1 MIGGLVAMT
10 LDRSIL
16 RQLGTGRRTVVV
28 TGTNGKST
36 TTRMTAAALRTL
48 GGVATNAEGANMDAG
63 LVAALA
69 ADRGAALAVLEVDEM
84 HVPHV
89 ADAVEPAVV
98 ILLNLSRDQLDRV
111 GEINVIERR
120 LRAGLAAHPNAV
132 VVANCDDVLMTS
144 AAYDHTNVVWVAAGG
159 SWAADSVSCPRSG
172 EVIVREQGHWYS
184 TGADFKR
191 PSPQWWFDDETLYGP
206 DGLALPMRLA
216 LPGAVNRGNATQA
229 VAAAVALGADP
240 AAAVAA
246 VSGVD
251 EVAGRYRTI
260 QVGAHTVRMLL
271 AKNPAG
277 WQEALSM
284 VNKDAAGVVIAVNG
298 QVPDGEDLSWL
309 WDVRFEE
316 FEQHFQGLQWSPRVN
331 AAPTSPCDWATPTC
345 NTPWCTTR
353 WPPSRPARPDLSR
366 SSPTTP
372 LSCNCNV
379 DWPAMADST
388 VRIGLVLPDVMGT
401 YGDGGNAAV
410 LRQRL
415 RLRGIA
421 AEIVEITLAD
431 AVPDSLDLYTLGG
444 AEDYAQRLATKHL
457 IRHPGLQRAAA
468 RGAPVLAICAAIQ
481 VLGHWYETSAGER
494 VDGVGLLDLTTSPQ
508 PARTIGEL
516 VTSPLLAG
524 LTSPLTGFENHRGGT
539 VLGDAAAPLGA
550 VKKGAG
556 NRAGDRI
563 DGAVQGSVFATYMHG
578 PCLARNPEFADLL
591 LGKVVGELAPLDLP
605 EVDLLRRE
613 RLRA

>member
-1 MIGGLVAMT
+1 MRATRCTRESTELAIALKLSRVITARARLALAAGAGAQWASRVTGRGAGAMIGGLVAMT

-48 GGVATNAEGANMDAG
+48 GGVASNAEGANMDAG

-69 ADRGAALAVLEVDEM
+69 ADRSAALAVLEVDEM

-206 DGLALPMRLA
+206 DGLVLPMRLA

-229 VAAAVALGADP
+229 VAAAVALGTDP

-298 QVPDGEDLSWL
+298 RVPDGEDLSWL

-316 FEQHFQGLQWSPRVN
+316 FEQHFQG
-331 AAPTSPCDWATPTC
+331 TPVV
-345 NTPWCTTR
+345 
-353 WPPSRPARPDLSR
+353 A
-366 SSPTTP
+366 
-372 LSCNCNV
+372 
-379 DWPAMADST
+379 
-388 VRIGLVLPDVMGT
+388 
-401 YGDGGNAAV
+401 
-410 LRQRL
+410 
-415 RLRGIA
+415 
-421 AEIVEITLAD
+421 
-431 AVPDSLDLYTLGG
+431 
-444 AEDYAQRLATKHL
+444 
-457 IRHPGLQRAAA
+457 
-468 RGAPVLAICAAIQ
+468 
-481 VLGHWYETSAGER
+481 AGER
-494 VDGVGLLDLTTSPQ
+494 GTDLAVRLGYADVQHT
-508 PARTIGEL
+508 L
-516 VTSPLLAG
+516 VHDTM
-524 LTSPLTGFENHRGGT
+524 
-539 VLGDAAAPLGA
+539 AAIASCPP
-550 VKKGAG
+550 
-556 NRAGDRI
+556 
-563 DGAVQGSVFATYMHG
+563 G
-578 PCLARNPEFADLL
+578 PVEVVANYTAFLQLQRRLARN
-591 LGKVVGELAPLDLP
+591 G
-605 EVDLLRRE
+605 
-613 RLRA
+613 